1 MAGRLV
7 VLASGT
13 GTNLGAII
21 DAVEAGRLNAEVA
34 AVFINR
40 KGAKAR
46 LRAEKAG
53 IPVQCW
59 LLSHYHRL
67 PATAEDGHAI
77 AGDKDDSNSTA
88 DDTAA
93 KYNRTG
99 PWFEDTRRHRYDADL
114 AEAVASFQPDL
125 VVLAGW
131 MHLLSPAFLDR
142 FPKRVINLH
151 PALPGRFPG
160 SSAIADAWEAF
171 QAGHI
176 TSTGVMIHYVT
187 DIGVDSGPVISS
199 KEIPIQPDDTLDEL
213 TRNIHRVEH
222 GLIVTTIAQLL
233 AEKNS

>member
-1 MAGRLV
+1 MTGRLV

-40 KGAKAR
+40 KEAKAR
-46 LRAEKAG
+46 LRAEKVG

-59 LLSHYHRL
+59 LLSHYRRL
-67 PATAEDGHAI
+67 PATAEDSHAI
-77 AGDKDDSNSTA
+77 AGDRGDSTA
-88 DDTAA
+88 YSTAVKCNQA
-93 KYNRTG
+93 G

-142 FPKRVINLH
+142 FPKKVINLH
-151 PALPGRFPG
+151 PALPGQFPG
-160 SSAIADAWEAF
+160 SSAIVDAWEAF

-187 DIGVDSGPVISS
+187 DIGVDSGPLITS
-199 KEIPIQPDDTLDEL
+199 KEIPIQPDDTLDKL
-213 TRNIHRVEH
+213 TQKIHQVEH
-222 GLIVTTIAQLL
+222 ELIVTAIAQLL
-233 AEKNS
+233 AEKNG